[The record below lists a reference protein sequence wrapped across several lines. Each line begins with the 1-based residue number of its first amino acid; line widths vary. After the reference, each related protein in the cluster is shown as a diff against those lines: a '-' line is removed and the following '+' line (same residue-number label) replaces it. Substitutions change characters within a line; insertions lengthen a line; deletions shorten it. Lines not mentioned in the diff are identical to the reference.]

1 MNTLLKFAFR
11 VVVLAA
17 IIYAV
22 TRLVDG
28 IHVLPNPAGTL
39 GETGTYLWVALL
51 FALVNS
57 IVGPVLRL
65 FSLPFVML
73 TLGLFLLVVNAA
85 LLGIT
90 AALSVRLDVDGFWAA
105 VVGGFLIALFSWIAE
120 LLLPLRVRA
129 G

>member
-22 TRLVDG
+22 TRLADG
-28 IHVLPNPAGTL
+28 IHVTPNAAGTL

-57 IVGPVLRL
+57 VVGPVLRL
-65 FSLPFVML
+65 F
-73 TLGLFLLVVNAA
+73 
-85 LLGIT
+85 
-90 AALSVRLDVDGFWAA
+90 
-105 VVGGFLIALFSWIAE
+105 
-120 LLLPLRVRA
+120 
-129 G
+129 